1 MKDMKHHLEEVC
13 CAKDT
18 LMGWVTSEIG
28 KGKECF
34 DLEAVGETV
43 DIIKDLAEAEEKCV
57 KACYYKQLMEK
68 DEFDFAD
75 LAEEMSERY
84 GYSSQGSRGARSGAY
99 HGGNSHAARSARAH
113 AEARNM
119 NGRFSSMGYQPNA
132 RMMWEEDRDWD
143 GSQYQPYKH
152 PMEEYRETKRHYH
165 ESHRE
170 EDRKMMETHEQKA
183 MEDAFT
189 TMKELIG
196 DASPAS
202 KQKLEAG
209 LQNLMVELKKV

>member
-1 MKDMKHHLEEVC
+1 MKDMKHRLEEIC
-13 CAKDT
+13 CVKDT
-18 LMGWVTSEIG
+18 LMEWVKSEIA
-28 KGKECF
+28 KGQGCF
-34 DLEAVGETV
+34 DCKAAGETI
-43 DIIKDLAEAEEKCV
+43 DMIKDLAEAEEKCV
-57 KACYYKQLMEK
+57 KACYYKQLMER
-68 DEFDFAD
+68 DEEDFAHE
-75 LAEEMSERY
+75 AEEMMERY
-84 GYSSQGSRGARSGAY
+84 GYSRRGAY
-99 HGGNSHAARSARAH
+99 HGGNNHAARSARAN
-113 AEARNM
+113 AEARTAS
-119 NGRFSSMGYQPNA
+119 GRFTSMGYQPNA

-143 GSQYQPYKH
+143 GRERDPYKH